1 MYNSNDI
8 LKMLREGKSA
18 DAIARELTDAI
29 NNAEATYNAE
39 KAEAERKRKEEET
52 AKANAEADKKLKIAD
67 CDTIIFTIRSYFDKW
82 YPNLVSNELWDEISA
97 EDLDYFIDATVNE
110 VKDSIATIN
119 KLFPNGVTST
129 IDLNLN
135 PNKFTPKT
143 VKNADDAINLFLKN
157 FGL

>member
-52 AKANAEADKKLKIAD
+52 AKAKAEADKKLKIAD
-67 CDTIIFTIRSYFDKW
+67 CDTIIFTIRSYLDKW
-82 YPNLVSNELWDEISA
+82 YPNLVSNEIWDEISA
-97 EDLDYFIDATVNE
+97 EDLAYIIDASIDEIKT
-110 VKDSIATIN
+110 SIAAIN
-119 KLFPNGVTST
+119 KLFPNGTP
-129 IDLNLN
+129 NLTLTT
-135 PNKFTPKT
+135 TPKN
-143 VKNADDAINLFLKN
+143 VKKADDAINLFFKN

>member
-39 KAEAERKRKEEET
+39 KTEAERKRKEEEA
-52 AKANAEADKKLKIAD
+52 AKVKAENDKKLKIID
-67 CDTIIFTIRSYFDKW
+67 CEVIIDAIHGYFNKW
-82 YPNLVSNELWDEISA
+82 YPNLVSKEIWDEISA
-97 EDLDYFIDATVNE
+97 EDLAYFIDDTVNE

-119 KLFPNGVTST
+119 KLFPSGVTST
-129 IDLNLN
+129 IDLNVN
-135 PNKFTPKT
+135 PNKSTPKT
-143 VKNADDAINLFLKN
+143 VKNADDAINLFFKN
-157 FGL
+157 FEL

>member
-52 AKANAEADKKLKIAD
+52 AKAKAEADKKLKIAD
-67 CDTIIFTIRSYFDKW
+67 CEVIIDAIHGYFDKW
-82 YPNLVSNELWDEISA
+82 YPNLVSNEIWNEISA
-97 EDLDYFIDATVNE
+97 EDLAYFIDDTINE
-110 VKDSIATIN
+110 VKDSIAAIN
-119 KLFPNGVTST
+119 KLFPNG
-129 IDLNLN
+129 
-135 PNKFTPKT
+135 TPKN
-143 VKNADDAINLFLKN
+143 VKNADDAINLFFKN

>member
-39 KAEAERKRKEEET
+39 KAEAERKRKEEEA
-52 AKANAEADKKLKIAD
+52 AKAKAEADKRLKIAD
-67 CDTIIFTIRSYFDKW
+67 CDTIIFTIRSYLDKW
-82 YPNLVSNELWDEISA
+82 YPNLVSKEIWDEISA
-97 EDLDYFIDATVNE
+97 EDLMVIIDTSIDEIKN
-110 VKDSIATIN
+110 SIAAIN
-119 KLFPNGVTST
+119 KLSSYGAPNFATLLT
-129 IDLNLN
+129 
-135 PNKFTPKT
+135 TPKNL
-143 VKNADDAINLFLKN
+143 KNADDAINLFLKN